1 MTSFSF
7 VTVSEQNKTAD
18 CFVTHS
24 WMLPSGWEVIPLK
37 LAFSFLLFIS
47 SYSFFAQEL
56 FGKRSDYGETKSTEL
71 ALVCEDLQ
79 ELSNGEIKNWRTDV
93 TFWVDKAC
101 IPQRHTLTSK
111 CVERLDQFILRCK
124 KMVLFNHFC
133 HLRCKNLN
141 P

>member
-1 MTSFSF
+1 
-7 VTVSEQNKTAD
+7 
-18 CFVTHS
+18 
-24 WMLPSGWEVIPLK
+24 MLPSGWEVIPLK
-37 LAFSFLLFIS
+37 LAFCFYYSSLL
-47 SYSFFAQEL
+47 SFFAQEL

-101 IPQRHTLTSK
+101 IPQRHALTSK
-111 CVERLDQFILRCK
+111 CVDRLEQFILRCK

-133 HLRCKNLN
+133 HLWCKNLN